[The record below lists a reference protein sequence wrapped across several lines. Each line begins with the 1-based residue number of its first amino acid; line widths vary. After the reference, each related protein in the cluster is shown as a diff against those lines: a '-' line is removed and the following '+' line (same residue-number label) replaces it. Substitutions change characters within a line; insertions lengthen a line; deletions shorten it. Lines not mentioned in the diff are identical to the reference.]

1 MKNVSKMFVALT
13 LIVSISLTACHTE
26 SEVNRRIDE
35 VRNEYGFELERRDST
50 ISNLMASIT
59 EIENNLLEIKA
70 RKKILTEQS
79 ESKELSKTK
88 KNQILE
94 DIAVLNSLID
104 ESRNKAIV
112 LQKRLKDSGV
122 KIKEFESKITELN
135 VLLAEKDND
144 IETFKQSLAER
155 DFAIADLNKKVDTL
169 RLDLNS
175 KNELIVSKD
184 NDLNKAFVTVGNY
197 EDLKQK
203 GVITK
208 EGGFLGLGKTKEIV
222 GNLPKSQFNTVDI
235 RSLNSLPIQ
244 SKNAELITKHPEG
257 SYQLVKSDDG
267 DIVELAIIN
276 PEEFWK
282 TSRYLVVEVK

>member
-1 MKNVSKMFVALT
+1 MKNVSKMLVALT
-13 LIVSISLTACHTE
+13 LIVSIGFTACHTE

-35 VRNEYGFELERRDST
+35 VRNEYSFELERRDSA

-104 ESRNKAIV
+104 ESRNKAVV

-169 RLDLNS
+169 RLDLNT

-197 EDLKQK
+197 EDLKEK